1 MSDLT
6 QVLRGAKNELP
17 LPDKYLDQLL
27 EDAAARIDELEEL
40 LRQANEQIERQ
51 ARVIRERQ
59 AEVRRLY
66 DLLREHGKSV
76 ETAAQAE
83 NQQSNQ

>member
-1 MSDLT
+1 
-6 QVLRGAKNELP
+6 
-17 LPDKYLDQLL
+17 
-27 EDAAARIDELEEL
+27 LEEL
-40 LRQANEQIERQ
+40 LRGTGANRYWEGRWRDADAELRQANEQIELQ